1 MSQERGELLQKA
13 GTNEEPKAGR
23 APSACVQF
31 RNFLSTISVQDWRLD
46 HFQMAQSILELIS
59 LMENKYSTSG
69 EICKLWTWMA
79 KRIPSLGRVLH
90 RQKAAHQDSVE
101 GPAVQQ
107 AEDKTR

>member
-1 MSQERGELLQKA
+1 M
-13 GTNEEPKAGR
+13 
-23 APSACVQF
+23 
-31 RNFLSTISVQDWRLD
+31 SVQDWRLD
-46 HFQMAQSILELIS
+46 HVQMAQRILELNP

-69 EICKLWTWMA
+69 EICKLRTWMA

>member
-1 MSQERGELLQKA
+1 M
-13 GTNEEPKAGR
+13 
-23 APSACVQF
+23 
-31 RNFLSTISVQDWRLD
+31 SVQDWRLD
-46 HFQMAQSILELIS
+46 HVQMAQSILGLIP

-69 EICKLWTWMA
+69 EICKLRTWMA

-107 AEDKTR
+107 DEDKTRPDSCDVNFNCLAFFAEEDEVGGMASSGHARHSDHHR